1 MKIGII
7 IKEENLSFFV
17 WHFIM
22 AVFGSRKVSRKEINI
37 KENCFVMFGFIIE
50 NTKKIKYN

>member
-7 IKEENLSFFV
+7 MKEENLSFFV

-37 KENCFVMFGFIIE
+37 KENCCHVWFHYRKYKE
-50 NTKKIKYN
+50 NKI

>member
-7 IKEENLSFFV
+7 MKEENLSFFV